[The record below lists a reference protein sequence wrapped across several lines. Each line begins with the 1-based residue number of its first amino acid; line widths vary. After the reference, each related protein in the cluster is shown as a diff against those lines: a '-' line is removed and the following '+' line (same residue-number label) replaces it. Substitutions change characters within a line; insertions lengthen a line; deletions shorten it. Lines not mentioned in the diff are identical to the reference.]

1 MCGGSLEIIPCS
13 HVGHI
18 FRKRSPYSWKSG
30 VNVVKKNSVRLAEVW
45 MDDYKKY
52 YYERF
57 NNDLVQKSTHYYLLL
72 PLDLS
77 GSKNMGCN
85 WNLSISVEL

>member
-1 MCGGSLEIIPCS
+1 
-13 HVGHI
+13 
-18 FRKRSPYSWKSG
+18 
-30 VNVVKKNSVRLAEVW
+30 

-77 GSKNMGCN
+77 GSKNKGCN